1 MVSAPTIGGALILG
15 VGLAASAA
23 SSFFLADKET
33 MRELVD
39 QTPSSFDPRLL
50 WGERGGRPVYMVAWS
65 MVYIGTA
72 ISVLFLLGAGLFG
85 DVEDDEAVFVS
96 LVFLANCFLMS
107 AAWIPVYELASLGD
121 HDELNWV
128 YIVSTTIIGLC
139 AVFALVAAGFLRSFD
154 CNPGF
159 ALLVGVPMGVT
170 AGWLVVATG
179 ISVVQTV
186 AVYDRRPERRKGE
199 PEAGWAPLISA
210 LVSGVAAIAFSN
222 PAVSVPSVGV
232 VFFLRQHVLRWA
244 ALVVGV
250 IFWLVSC
257 SIVVLD

>member
-1 MVSAPTIGGALILG
+1 M
-15 VGLAASAA
+15 
-23 SSFFLADKET
+23 
-33 MRELVD
+33 
-39 QTPSSFDPRLL
+39 
-50 WGERGGRPVYMVAWS
+50 YMVAWS

-85 DVEDDEAVFVS
+85 DVASDEEVFVG
-96 LVFLANCFLMS
+96 LVFMANAFLMS
-107 AAWIPVYELASLGD
+107 AAWVPVYQLSALGD
-121 HDELNWV
+121 NDDLNWI
-128 YIVSTTIIGLC
+128 YTVSTVLIGLC
-139 AVFALVAAGFLRSFD
+139 ATFALVAAGFLRSFD
-154 CNPGF
+154 RNPGF
-159 ALLVGVPMGVT
+159 ALFVGVPMGVT

-186 AVYDRRPERRKGE
+186 AVYDRRPEKRKVE
-199 PEAGWAPLISA
+199 PEAGWAPLFCA
-210 LVSGVAAIAFSN
+210 LVCGIAAIAFSN
-222 PAVSVPSVGV
+222 PAVSVPSVVV